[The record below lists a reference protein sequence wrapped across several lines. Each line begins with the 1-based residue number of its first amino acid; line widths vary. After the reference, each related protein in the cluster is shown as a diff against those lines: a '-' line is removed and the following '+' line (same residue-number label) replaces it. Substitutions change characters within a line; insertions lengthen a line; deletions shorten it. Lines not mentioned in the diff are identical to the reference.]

1 MRLEILE
8 HKSKK
13 VEMKMSVELFNRFE
27 KIRGNQEA
35 PRYYNYINQ
44 ME

>member
-8 HKSKK
+8 CKSKK
-13 VEMKMSVELFNRFE
+13 VEMKMLLELFNRFE
-27 KIRGNQEA
+27 KIRGKQET